1 MVKRNKKLAA
11 TPYDKRPESIQTTL
25 SALRQ
30 DLDLWYKI
38 QVLLYDLSK
47 VARDPQSEKRISST
61 THPLYISEPYFSV
74 SESTRILTAV
84 IDDSANVE
92 AIRPQYPNS
101 DYEEP
106 HTPEGKT
113 IEEAIYDTMTNFL
126 DKRKASGD
134 ARPCGPHDMVPVYGS
149 IFGIPKEKLEDERFL
164 ARLKRS
170 GLGDLR
176 LKDKD
181 AVKGRTEEN
190 CTKGQKK
197 G

>member
-1 MVKRNKKLAA
+1 MKRNKKPAA
-11 TPYDKRPESIQTTL
+11 TPYDKRPESIKTTL

-30 DLDLWYKI
+30 DLELWYRI

-47 VARDPQSEKRISST
+47 VARDPQSEKRVSST
-61 THPLYISEPYFSV
+61 THPLYISEPYFSD

-84 IDDSANVE
+84 IDDSTNVQ
-92 AIRPQYPNS
+92 AMTAPYPNS
-101 DYEEP
+101 DDDKP
-106 HTPEGKT
+106 NLPEGTT
-113 IEEAIYDTMTNFL
+113 IEEAIYDRLTNFL

-164 ARLKRS
+164 ARLRRS
-170 GLGDLR
+170 GLGDIR
-176 LKDKD
+176 SKQET
-181 AVKGRTEEN
+181 AAKGGAEK
-190 CTKGQKK
+190 CLKGQKR

>member
-1 MVKRNKKLAA
+1 MVKRNKKPAA
-11 TPYDKRPESIQTTL
+11 TPYDNTPESIKTTL

-30 DLDLWYKI
+30 DLDLWYRI

-84 IDDSANVE
+84 IDDSGNVE

-101 DYEEP
+101 DYDGP
-106 HTPEGKT
+106 HTPDDKT

-164 ARLKRS
+164 ARLRRS
-170 GLGDLR
+170 GLGDIR
-176 LKDKD
+176 SKQET
-181 AVKGRTEEN
+181 AAKGGAEK
-190 CTKGQKK
+190 CAKGQKR